1 MIKLAKSLNAWGT
14 PGFNDILKKEI
25 ESLDAKYLPL
35 QQGLSYSSH
44 ATNGD
49 FNIMIIS
56 AHEDD
61 SFLHVKAGVFY
72 SGVIAGCS
80 CADDPTPVPEQ
91 SEYCEILVD
100 IRKTSA
106 QTSISLPDKQ
116 ASGWTRE
123 K

>member
-35 QQGLSYSSH
+35 QLGLSYSSH
-44 ATNGD
+44 ATNND
-49 FNIMIIS
+49 FSTMIIS
-56 AHEDD
+56 AGEDD

-91 SEYCEILVD
+91 SEYCEILID
-100 IRKTSA
+100 IVKTTA
-106 QTSISLPDKQ
+106 EARITLL
-116 ASGWTRE
+116 E

>member
-14 PGFNDILKKEI
+14 PGFNDILKNEI
-25 ESLDAKYLPL
+25 QSLDAKYLPL

-44 ATNGD
+44 ATNSD
-49 FNIMIIS
+49 FSIMIIS
-56 AHEDD
+56 THEDD

-91 SEYCEILVD
+91 SEYCEILID
-100 IRKTSA
+100 IVKTTA
-106 QTSISLPDKQ
+106 EARITLL
-116 ASGWTRE
+116 E

>member
-14 PGFNDILKKEI
+14 PGFNNTLKKEI

-44 ATNGD
+44 ATNSD

-56 AHEDD
+56 TREDD
-61 SFLHVKAGVFY
+61 SFLHVKAGVLY

-80 CADDPTPVPEQ
+80 CADDPTSVPEQ
-91 SEYCEILVD
+91 SEYCEILID
-100 IRKTSA
+100 IVKTTA
-106 QTSISLPDKQ
+106 EARITLLAK
-116 ASGWTRE
+116 
-123 K
+123 

>member
-14 PGFNDILKKEI
+14 PGFNNILKREI

-44 ATNGD
+44 ATNSD

-80 CADDPTPVPEQ
+80 CADDPTPIPEQ
-91 SEYCEILVD
+91 SEYCEILLD
-100 IRKTSA
+100 IMKISA
-106 QTSISLPDKQ
+106 QTRITLLSNQTP
-116 ASGWTRE
+116 G
-123 K
+123 

>member
-25 ESLDAKYLPL
+25 ESLDAQYLPL

-44 ATNGD
+44 ATNSD

-91 SEYCEILVD
+91 SEYCEISVD

-106 QTSISLPDKQ
+106 QTSISLPGKQ
-116 ASGWTRE
+116 ASGWIRE